1 MNNDPQIT
9 EKLKHIMGERILNA
23 LDDPGVIEV
32 MLNADGRL
40 WVDTFDGMIEIGTF
54 DHNAA
59 RTLICTVAS
68 MTETLVQR
76 ENPDLSGEIPFPL
89 NGDVSLLRFQGM
101 IPPIARKPIFTI
113 RKPASRVF
121 TLEEYLEQGIINET
135 QRDYIQSVVMD
146 HKNILVVGGT
156 GSGKTTFLNALLKEI
171 SEQCP
176 NERIGII
183 EDTYELQCSASNKF
197 ELHTSETRDMNSL
210 LRDCMRLR
218 PDRIIVGE
226 VRGREANSL
235 LKSWNTGHP
244 GGLGTVHANDA
255 LSGLRRMEQLIQE
268 ANLTPIPEII
278 ADTVNVVIFITKT
291 KENKAGRIVKE
302 ILEVCGYDKAGR
314 GYITTRIVDD
324 DALYEFETGDKL
336 LEIMEETIISH
347 DQR

>member
-1 MNNDPQIT
+1 MNTDPQIF
-9 EKLKHIMGERILNA
+9 EKLNHIFGNLIMNA
-23 LDDPGVIEV
+23 LNDPFVIEV

-40 WVDTFDGMIEIGTF
+40 WADTFDGMKEIGAF
-54 DHNAA
+54 DNNTA
-59 RTLICTVAS
+59 RTIICTVAS
-68 MTETLVQR
+68 ITDTLVQR
-76 ENPDLSGEIPFPL
+76 ENPDLSGEIPFQM
-89 NGDVSLLRFQGM
+89 NGNVTLLRFQGM
-101 IPPIARKPIFTI
+101 IPPIVMKPIFSI

-121 TLEEYLEQGIINET
+121 PLDEYLRQGIINEI
-135 QRDYIQSVVMD
+135 QRDYIRSAIMD

-171 SEQCP
+171 TEQFT

-226 VRGREANSL
+226 VRGKEANSL
-235 LKSWNTGHP
+235 LKAWNTGHP

-278 ADTVNVVIFITKT
+278 AETVNVVIFITKA

-302 ILEVCGYDKAGR
+302 ILEVCGYDRAGR

-347 DQR
+347 DHR